1 MTRGHKSHIG
11 AGFVIEMTTGFVMDF
26 ELLSNFCKS
35 CSTKKKQLNDEEK
48 FEEWRKNVHVGMCQ
62 ANFHGL
68 SGRME
73 AECAIRMWG
82 RSENLGFQYTTFLS
96 DGDSS
101 AFTAVTAMNNGA
113 GPYNVQVEKEECV
126 NHVKKRM
133 GTRLRKLKEELKEEK
148 VTKTGKVIRRSVVGG
163 KHQLTDS
170 QINALQQYYG
180 KAIKDSIG
188 TDYITMKKNIMSGFL
203 HAISR
208 DGDGNHHH
216 LQCNPSWCVFKK
228 ALDNNEPMPSHNIM
242 KNYLRLEKKYEDR
255 VKAIYHDLST
265 PALLARCM
273 KGHTQNR
280 NEGLHSK
287 LWLHQNKA
295 KFAGLNRVRF
305 MSQLTILNH
314 NLGYESTHFI
324 AHIGFPST
332 AERIKTMEKDGQ
344 KAENLHAS
352 NRRRGPQEGK
362 SLHLQITSQA
372 ALTFDVKA

>member
-1 MTRGHKSHIG
+1 MGRRKRKTIAWSEAARKRMKVYWDRKSKETSATPTPSTSTCGEAGG
-11 AGFVIEMTTGFVMDF
+11 AGDTVPLRITPSPADEASPADELPVITPAMERERFLAGKLVDEGFVIEMTTGFVMDF

-148 VTKTGKVIRRSVVGG
+148 VTKTGKVIRRSVVG
-163 KHQLTDS
+163 
-170 QINALQQYYG
+170 
-180 KAIKDSIG
+180 
-188 TDYITMKKNIMSGFL
+188 
-203 HAISR
+203 
-208 DGDGNHHH
+208 
-216 LQCNPSWCVFKK
+216 
-228 ALDNNEPMPSHNIM
+228 
-242 KNYLRLEKKYEDR
+242 
-255 VKAIYHDLST
+255 
-265 PALLARCM
+265 
-273 KGHTQNR
+273 
-280 NEGLHSK
+280 
-287 LWLHQNKA
+287 
-295 KFAGLNRVRF
+295 
-305 MSQLTILNH
+305 
-314 NLGYESTHFI
+314 
-324 AHIGFPST
+324 
-332 AERIKTMEKDGQ
+332 
-344 KAENLHAS
+344 ENT
-352 NRRRGPQEGK
+352 N
-362 SLHLQITSQA
+362 
-372 ALTFDVKA
+372 